1 MNLEQARQNMIEQQ
15 IRPWNVLNGRV
26 LEVLEQVHRE
36 DFVPARYRRLAFS
49 DLSLPLDHGE
59 VMMKPVVEARMLQ
72 ALDVEQGNRVLEVG
86 TGSGHVTACLAAL
99 GGRVTS
105 IDIHR
110 EFVDNARARI
120 RSAGFEADVSQADVF
135 GWEPAGRFDVIAV
148 TGAVPGDPERF
159 GAWLETGGRLFIIVG
174 DSPAMEALLIT
185 RMAEDQWV
193 SESLFETDLPYLVG
207 AEKPRPFE
215 L

>member
-26 LEVLEQVHRE
+26 LDVLEQVHRE

-59 VMMKPVVEARMLQ
+59 LMMKPVVEARMLQ

-110 EFVDNARARI
+110 EFVDDARARV
-120 RSAGFEADVSQADVF
+120 R
-135 GWEPAGRFDVIAV
+135 
-148 TGAVPGDPERF
+148 
-159 GAWLETGGRLFIIVG
+159 
-174 DSPAMEALLIT
+174 
-185 RMAEDQWV
+185 
-193 SESLFETDLPYLVG
+193 
-207 AEKPRPFE
+207 
-215 L
+215 